1 MGALTCHD
9 VIVYNIV
16 HDVIK
21 CFVARAQN
29 LPSNLQNHQSHHDI
43 FRRISCSAAPLLLAV
58 SFVLTMAVLS

>member
-29 LPSNLQNHQSHHDI
+29 LPSNGE
-43 FRRISCSAAPLLLAV
+43 ISKDVDVNERLSAR
-58 SFVLTMAVLS
+58 LTQVPI